1 MRKLVVTKAG
11 TAVEHHNEGLY
22 FAAQIESNANA
33 TIEIIAV
40 KQCLGVNTE
49 YTICSIDASVGLDIC
64 EFGTNIP
71 LFCGDT
77 VKIET
82 TANAIVTLVT
92 R

>member
-22 FAAQIESNANA
+22 FAAQIECDATA
-33 TIEIIAV
+33 TIEIVAV
-40 KQCLGVNTE
+40 KKCLGTDTE
-49 YTICSIDASVGLDIC
+49 YTIALIDASVGIDIC
-64 EFGTNIP
+64 KLDNDIP